1 MTVRRLKGGGA
12 AVVHCRG
19 KKKGKVIKKHPTLA
33 AALKQHAAIQI
44 NKKKRRGGRRV
55 ARP

>member
-44 NKKKRRGGRRV
+44 SKKRRA

>member
-19 KKKGKVIKKHPTLA
+19 RKKGKIIKGGKHPTLA

-44 NKKKRRGGRRV
+44 SKKKRGRM